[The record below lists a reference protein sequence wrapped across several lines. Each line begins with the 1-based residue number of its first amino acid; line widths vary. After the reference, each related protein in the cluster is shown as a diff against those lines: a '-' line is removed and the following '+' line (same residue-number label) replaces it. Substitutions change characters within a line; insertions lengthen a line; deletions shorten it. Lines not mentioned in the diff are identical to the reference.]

1 MFQFIPMQAEIS
13 LAAIMV
19 ILLLADLIMK
29 EPHHKTL
36 QTISCGLLVVQI
48 ILNIQPS
55 AGEYFGGMYSCTPVA
70 SVVKTILTAGTLLV
84 FMQAGEWIS
93 RQAITTLQI
102 SHSGLQTASSAPSTV
117 EKTSHRLT
125 DSSPRPLIREP

>member
-36 QTISCGLLVVQI
+36 QTIACGLLVVQI

-84 FMQAGEWIS
+84 FMQAGE
-93 RQAITTLQI
+93 
-102 SHSGLQTASSAPSTV
+102 
-117 EKTSHRLT
+117 
-125 DSSPRPLIREP
+125 

>member
-19 ILLLADLIMK
+19 ILLPADLIMK

-36 QTISCGLLVVQI
+36 QTIACGLLVVQI

-55 AGEYFGGMYSCTPVA
+55 AGQHE
-70 SVVKTILTAGTLLV
+70 TL
-84 FMQAGEWIS
+84 
-93 RQAITTLQI
+93 
-102 SHSGLQTASSAPSTV
+102 HGLQ
-117 EKTSHRLT
+117 
-125 DSSPRPLIREP
+125 